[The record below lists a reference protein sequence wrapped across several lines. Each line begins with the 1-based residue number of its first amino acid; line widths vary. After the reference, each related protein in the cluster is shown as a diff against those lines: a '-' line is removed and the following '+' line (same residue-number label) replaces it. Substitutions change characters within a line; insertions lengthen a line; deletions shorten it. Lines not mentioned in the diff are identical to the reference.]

1 MKTTMKQ
8 IIFLSSV
15 LLFISVKSIAQDDLM
30 ALLDENTEEETTEV
44 EATFKGSRLIN
55 GHTVQIRK
63 RKELEF
69 LISHRFGRLNSGAYE
84 LFGLDN
90 AYIRL
95 GLEYG
100 LFDFLTIGGGR
111 SSVDK
116 TYDGL
121 LKFKLLKQTQ
131 GAKTTPVS
139 IVYFTSIAYKSLRD
153 QVGFEDTSSK
163 ISYTHQILIAR
174 KFSPSF
180 SLQLMPTL
188 VHRNK
193 VEEVNGENDL
203 YALGIG
209 GRMKISNRV
218 SLNVEYYYRANAPEN
233 ENLYNSLAI
242 GFDIETG
249 GHVFQL
255 HFTNS
260 RTMIERGFITETNGD
275 FFGGDVHFGFNVS
288 RVF

>member
-1 MKTTMKQ
+1 MKK
-8 IIFLSSV
+8 ILLSLLIFFSFS
-15 LLFISVKSIAQDDLM
+15 FDSFSQDDLM
-30 ALLDENTEEETTEV
+30 SLLEENTEEGTRDV

-55 GHTVQIRK
+55 GHTVQVRK
-63 RKELEF
+63 HKELEF
-69 LISHRFGRLNSGAYE
+69 LISHRFGRLNSGGYE
-84 LFGLDN
+84 FFGLDGAN
-90 AYIRL
+90 IRL

-100 LFDFLTIGGGR
+100 VLKFLTVGAGR
-111 SSVDK
+111 SSFDK

-121 LKFKLLKQTQ
+121 LKFKLLKQTE
-131 GAKTTPVS
+131 GAKSTPIS
-139 IVYFTSIAYKSLRD
+139 IVYFTSVAYKTLRD
-153 QVGFEDTSSK
+153 QEGFDDATSK
-163 ISYTHQILIAR
+163 TSYTHQVLIAR

-188 VHRNK
+188 IHRNR
-193 VEEVNGENDL
+193 VEEGNVDNDL
-203 YALGIG
+203 YALGG
-209 GRMKISNRV
+209 GVRMKISNRL
-218 SLNVEYYYRANAPEN
+218 SLNLEYYYRANAPDN

-260 RTMIERGFITETNGD
+260 RTMIERGFITETTGD

>member
-1 MKTTMKQ
+1 MKK
-8 IIFLSSV
+8 IIIS
-15 LLFISVKSIAQDDLM
+15 LFILFYSFNISAQDDLM
-30 ALLDENTEEETTEV
+30 ALLEENTEEQNHDV

-55 GHTVQIRK
+55 GHTVQVRK
-63 RKELEF
+63 PKELEF
-69 LISHRFGRLNSGAYE
+69 LISHRFGRINSGSYE
-84 LFGLDN
+84 FFGLDGAN
-90 AYIRL
+90 IRL

-100 LFDFLTIGGGR
+100 ILKFLTIGVGR
-111 SSVDK
+111 SSFDK

-121 LKFKLLKQTQ
+121 AKLKMLRQSTGSK
-131 GAKTTPVS
+131 S
-139 IVYFTSIAYKSLRD
+139 IPISLVYFTSVAHKTLKD
-153 QVGFEDTSSK
+153 QDGFEDATSK
-163 ISYTHQILIAR
+163 TSYTHQLLLAR

-180 SLQLMPTL
+180 SLQLMPT
-188 VHRNK
+188 VIHRNK
-193 VEEVNGENDL
+193 VEEINGDNDL
-203 YALGIG
+203 YAVGMG

-218 SLNVEYYYRANAPEN
+218 SLNLEYYYRVNAPDN
-233 ENLYNSLAI
+233 ENLYNSLAV

-260 RTMIERGFITETNGD
+260 RTMIERGFITETTGD